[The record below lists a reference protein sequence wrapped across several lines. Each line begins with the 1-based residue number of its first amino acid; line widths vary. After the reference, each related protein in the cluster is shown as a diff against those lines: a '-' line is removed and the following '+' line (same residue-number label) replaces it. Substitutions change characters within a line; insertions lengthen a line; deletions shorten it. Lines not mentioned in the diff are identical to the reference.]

1 MNQQTSLPTKAFVA
15 DAQMI
20 QSKTNLMKVL
30 FEMLNLVESR
40 SATTSSLAFP
50 QGNEASTHQPSGN
63 NQIGMTE
70 NPTFQKMIQDSGLFI
85 QMFADLQK
93 FLACQS
99 SSNISEQLIE
109 QFRENAT
116 RLFELYIFKVQG
128 HQEILIKSFDFVMSR
143 I

>member
-1 MNQQTSLPTKAFVA
+1 
-15 DAQMI
+15 
-20 QSKTNLMKVL
+20 MKVL

-40 SATTSSLAFP
+40 SAATSSLAFP
-50 QGNEASTHQPSGN
+50 QGNEASTHQPSTH

-70 NPTFQKMIQDSGLFI
+70 NPTFQKMVQDSGLFI
-85 QMFADLQK
+85 QIFADLQK

-109 QFRENAT
+109 QFREGAT